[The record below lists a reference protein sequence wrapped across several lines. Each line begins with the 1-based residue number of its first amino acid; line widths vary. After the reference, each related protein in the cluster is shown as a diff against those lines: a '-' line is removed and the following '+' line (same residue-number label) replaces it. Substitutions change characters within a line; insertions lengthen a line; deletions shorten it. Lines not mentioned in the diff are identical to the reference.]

1 MASVNSTASTQSSSS
16 LSGIK
21 GFGGMASGI
30 DTDTLVA
37 SLTNTEQTKI
47 DKQNQQVQKLEWQQE
62 AYREIITKMQSF
74 QSKYLD
80 ITSKTD
86 ITRSASFN
94 TITASAS
101 GKAVSVTTNSESF
114 STSFTINSIQQLAS
128 GMKIASGRVSG
139 NIIGSVD
146 LMSLLNGEDYTN
158 PENIEGTTLAGLAGK
173 SLSFTLDGSTKA
185 VAFDNEFMESF
196 YAAYD
201 SSDPEGA
208 SKAFQSALQGKL
220 DSAFGAGRID
230 VSYDANGG
238 LKLDTAKSSA
248 LSVYAV
254 GDDKA
259 PLETLGIVN
268 GATNKIN
275 LNKQISSLEES
286 QAFAKA
292 LAEDIEADEEGI
304 KTYKIEING
313 VEFSIK
319 NNTSLRSVMNQINNS
334 NAGVN
339 LTYSEISD
347 TFTLTSTA
355 TGSGANI
362 EIKDEDGFLA
372 SLGLVS
378 GASAEEPTV
387 TEGQNAV
394 FFIDGER
401 VERESNKNISVNGMF
416 LTLEATSEEAI
427 QVETSADTSSLKD
440 MIVGF
445 VNDYN
450 EMIEMINKAR
460 KEERSNDYAP
470 LTDAQKKEMSD
481 SEIEKWEEKAK
492 AGILRNDTTLN
503 SISSKLNSLMY
514 TKFNGFS
521 FYEMGVQS
529 AGYTENGKLTIDEDK
544 LDTALST
551 KSEQVKDF
559 FLGETGF
566 GNAMKNA
573 VNSAVKTSGP
583 KGSRG
588 SLIEKAGIG
597 NTASDTENNITS
609 KIKDIKKYIETLQ
622 DRLEQRQQYW
632 WKKFSALESLVS
644 NMDGMSSL
652 IGAYTS
658 N

>member
-1 MASVNSTASTQSSSS
+1 
-16 LSGIK
+16 
-21 GFGGMASGI
+21 MASGI
-30 DTDTLVA
+30 DTDTLVE
-37 SLTNTEQTKI
+37 SLTSTEQKKI
-47 DKQNQQVQKLEWQQE
+47 DKQNQEVQKLEWQQA

-101 GKAVSVTTNSESF
+101 GKAVSVTTNSESY

-128 GMKIASGRVSG
+128 GMKITSGRVSG

-146 LMSLLNGEDYTN
+146 LMSLLNGEDYSN
-158 PENIEGTTLAGLAGK
+158 PDSIEGTTLAGLAGK
-173 SLSFTLDGSTKA
+173 SLSFTLDGNTKT
-185 VAFDNEFMESF
+185 VSFDNEFMENF

-208 SKAFQSALQGKL
+208 SKAFQSALQSKL

-230 VSYDANGG
+230 VSFSDEGG

-248 LSVYAV
+248 LSIYAV
-254 GDDKA
+254 GEDKA
-259 PLETLGIVN
+259 PLEELGIVN

-292 LAEDIEADEEGI
+292 LSEDIEAEEGV
-304 KTYKIEING
+304 KTYKIQING

-339 LTYSEISD
+339 LSYSEISD
-347 TFTLTSTA
+347 TFTLESTA
-355 TGSGANI
+355 TGAGANI

-378 GASAEEPTV
+378 GASAEEPNV
-387 TEGQNAV
+387 TAGQNAV

-416 LTLEATSEEAI
+416 MTLEATSEETI
-427 QVETSADTSSLKD
+427 KVETSADTSSLKD

-460 KEERSNDYAP
+460 TEERSRDYAP

-492 AGILRNDTTLN
+492 AGILRNDSALN
-503 SISSKLNSLMY
+503 SISSKLSSLMY
-514 TKFNGFS
+514 TSFNGFS

-529 AGYTENGKLTIDEDK
+529 AGYAENGKLTISEDK

-559 FLGETGF
+559 FLGEKGF
-566 GNAMKNA
+566 GNAMKDA

-588 SLIEKAGIG
+588 SLIERAGIG

-632 WKKFSALESLVS
+632 WKKFSALESLVA

>member
-1 MASVNSTASTQSSSS
+1 MSSVNSTSSSQSSSS

-30 DTDTLVA
+30 DTDTLVE
-37 SLTNTEQTKI
+37 SLTSTEQKKI
-47 DKQNQQVQKLEWQQE
+47 DKQNQEVQKLEWQQA

-101 GKAVSVTTNSESF
+101 GKAVSVTTNSESY

-128 GMKIASGRVSG
+128 GMKITSGRVSG

-146 LMSLLNGEDYTN
+146 LMSLLNGEDYSN
-158 PENIEGTTLAGLAGK
+158 PDSIEGTTLAGLAGK
-173 SLSFTLDGSTKA
+173 SLSFTLDGNTKT
-185 VAFDNEFMESF
+185 VSFDNEFMENF

-208 SKAFQSALQGKL
+208 SKAFQSALQSKL

-230 VSYDANGG
+230 VSFSDEGG

-248 LSVYAV
+248 LSIYAV
-254 GDDKA
+254 GEDKA
-259 PLETLGIVN
+259 PLEALGITH

-292 LAEDIEADEEGI
+292 LSEDIEAEEGV
-304 KTYKIEING
+304 KTYKIQING

-339 LTYSEISD
+339 LSYSEISD
-347 TFTLTSTA
+347 TFTLESTA
-355 TGSGANI
+355 TGAGANI

-378 GASAEEPTV
+378 GASAEEPNV
-387 TEGQNAV
+387 TAGQNAV
-394 FFIDGER
+394 FYIDGER

-416 LTLEATSEEAI
+416 MTLEATSEEAI
-427 QVETSADTSSLKD
+427 KVETSADTSSLKD

-460 KEERSNDYAP
+460 TEERSRDYAP

-492 AGILRNDTTLN
+492 AGILRNDSALN
-503 SISSKLNSLMY
+503 SISSKLSSLMY
-514 TKFNGFS
+514 TSFNGFS

-529 AGYTENGKLTIDEDK
+529 AGYAENGKLTISEDK

-559 FLGETGF
+559 FLGEKGF
-566 GNAMKNA
+566 GNAMKDA

-588 SLIEKAGIG
+588 SLIERAGIG

-632 WKKFSALESLVS
+632 WKKFSALESLVA

>member
-1 MASVNSTASTQSSSS
+1 MSSVNSTSSSQSSSS

-30 DTDTLVA
+30 DTDTLVE
-37 SLTNTEQTKI
+37 SLTSTEQKKI
-47 DKQNQQVQKLEWQQE
+47 DKQNQQVQKLEWQQA

-101 GKAVSVTTNSESF
+101 GKAVSVTTNSESY
-114 STSFTINSIQQLAS
+114 SASFTINSIQRLAS
-128 GMKIASGRVSG
+128 GMKIASGKVSG
-139 NIIGSVD
+139 NIVGSVD
-146 LMSLLNGEDYTN
+146 LMSLLNGEDYSDA
-158 PENIEGTTLAGLAGK
+158 ENLEGTTLAGLAGK

-185 VAFDNEFMESF
+185 VSFDSEFMDKF

-208 SKAFQSALQGKL
+208 SKAFKSALQSKL
-220 DSAFGAGRID
+220 DSAFGEGRIAVD
-230 VSYDANGG
+230 YNGEGG
-238 LKLDTAKSSA
+238 LTFNTATSSA
-248 LSVYAV
+248 LSIYAV
-254 GDDKA
+254 GDDKS
-259 PLETLGIVN
+259 PLEALGITN
-268 GATNKIN
+268 GSTNNIN
-275 LNKQISSLEES
+275 LNKQISSLEETG
-286 QAFAKA
+286 AFAKA
-292 LAEDIEADEEGI
+292 LSEDVEAEEGV

-339 LTYSEISD
+339 LSYSEISD
-347 TFTLTSTA
+347 TFTMTSTA
-355 TGSGANI
+355 TGAGANI

-387 TEGQNAV
+387 TAGQNALFYV
-394 FFIDGER
+394 DGQA
-401 VERESNKNISVNGMF
+401 VERDSNKNISVNGLF
-416 LTLEATSEEAI
+416 LTLEATSDEAI

-460 KEERSNDYAP
+460 TEERAKDYAP

-492 AGILRNDTTLN
+492 AGILRNDTALN
-503 SISSKLNSLMY
+503 SISSKLSSLMY
-514 TKFNGFS
+514 TSFNGFS

-529 AGYTENGKLTIDEDK
+529 AGYAENGKLTVDEDK

-559 FLGETGF
+559 FLGEKGF
-566 GNAMKNA
+566 GNAMKDA

-588 SLIEKAGIG
+588 SLIERAGIG

>member
-1 MASVNSTASTQSSSS
+1 MSSVNSTSSSQSSSS

-30 DTDTLVA
+30 DTDTLVE
-37 SLTNTEQTKI
+37 SLTSTEQKKI
-47 DKQNQQVQKLEWQQE
+47 DKQNQEVQKLEWQQA

-101 GKAVSVTTNSESF
+101 GKAVSVTTNSESY

-128 GMKIASGRVSG
+128 GMKITSGRVSG

-146 LMSLLNGEDYTN
+146 LMSLLNGEDYSN
-158 PENIEGTTLAGLAGK
+158 PDSIEGTTLAGLAGK
-173 SLSFTLDGSTKA
+173 SLSFTLDGNTKT
-185 VAFDNEFMESF
+185 VSFDNEFMENF

-208 SKAFQSALQGKL
+208 SKAFQSALQSKL

-230 VSYDANGG
+230 VSFSDEGG

-248 LSVYAV
+248 LSIYAV
-254 GDDKA
+254 GEDKA
-259 PLETLGIVN
+259 PLEALGITH

-292 LAEDIEADEEGI
+292 LSEDIEAEEGV
-304 KTYKIEING
+304 KTYKIQING

-339 LTYSEISD
+339 LGYSEISD
-347 TFTLTSTA
+347 TFTLESTA
-355 TGSGANI
+355 TGAGANI

-378 GASAEEPTV
+378 GASAEEPNV
-387 TEGQNAV
+387 TAGQNAV
-394 FFIDGER
+394 FFVDGER

-416 LTLEATSEEAI
+416 MTLEATSEEAI
-427 QVETSADTSSLKD
+427 KVETSADTSSLKD

-460 KEERSNDYAP
+460 KEERSRDYAP

-492 AGILRNDTTLN
+492 AGILRNDSALN
-503 SISSKLNSLMY
+503 SISSKLSSLMY
-514 TKFNGFS
+514 TSFNGFS

-529 AGYTENGKLTIDEDK
+529 AGYAENGKLTISEDK

-559 FLGETGF
+559 FLGEKGF
-566 GNAMKNA
+566 GNAMKDA

-588 SLIEKAGIG
+588 SLIERAGIG

-632 WKKFSALESLVS
+632 WKKFSALESLVA